1 MDLKSLNKLGFHTM
15 KVFSHFLASSFYPM
29 FVKFIPFS
37 VPFNEF
43 LQDNFSLWLWFWL
56 LSWIF
61 VLLSWVWHWCEAEN
75 GLSQL
80 GIFWG
85 ADFGIILNLG
95 YPVAIIM
102 VTLEDVIIR
111 SSYSHP
117 DLLLINPTFS
127 GLACLPLY
135 NYIGISLSEPLQLYQ
150 KQSLDSSAGYM
161 YTLCA
166 R

>member
-61 VLLSWVWHWCEAEN
+61 VLLSWVWHWCEAKN

-102 VTLEDVIIR
+102 VTLEDVIIIETEVTVFFR
-111 SSYSHP
+111 ETTCP
-117 DLLLINPTFS
+117 IDLLNSISLGFLLINHK
-127 GLACLPLY
+127 L
-135 NYIGISLSEPLQLYQ
+135 ER
-150 KQSLDSSAGYM
+150 GYP
-161 YTLCA
+161 
-166 R
+166 